1 MSKTEPN
8 NQESWISE
16 WGMAGKKWEN
26 QQKFSDLF
34 SGVNKIPGI
43 ISGCSSL
50 PPAFQG
56 CPDRPQ
62 DKFVFINR
70 YLKKI

>member
-1 MSKTEPN
+1 MRDGWKKMR
-8 NQESWISE
+8 ESAKI
-16 WGMAGKKWEN
+16 
-26 QQKFSDLF
+26 LRF

-56 CPDRPQ
+56 LSDRPQ
-62 DKFVFINR
+62 DKFLFINR
-70 YLKKI
+70 FLKKDLKILKSS

>member
-1 MSKTEPN
+1 MR
-8 NQESWISE
+8 ESAKI
-16 WGMAGKKWEN
+16 
-26 QQKFSDLF
+26 LRF

-56 CPDRPQ
+56 CSDRPQ
-62 DKFVFINR
+62 DKFLFINR
-70 YLKKI
+70 FLRFKTLKIYCCTTYEHNFNSILDLKV

>member
-16 WGMAGKKWEN
+16 WGMSGKKWESA
-26 QQKFSDLF
+26 KILRF

-56 CPDRPQ
+56 CSDRPQ
-62 DKFVFINR
+62 DKFLFINR
-70 YLKKI
+70 FLKSS